1 MRHCA
6 FPFFLAI
13 LFASCSEATK
23 ETGHPDDALVLQDG
37 FDSGADPVDLSQD
50 GTEHTKDA
58 EDRPDTLETF
68 IPYVSARKTTTE
80 EDMVKGD
87 NAWGIVSRSYIL
99 ENDLVR
105 FLIQDKGTA
114 VHLCV
119 YGGNLIDADKRHES
133 SEKGNDQF
141 RELFPVVGFRVA
153 DVQSVTVLKDGSDGV
168 EAVIRVEGMDAPTRL
183 SPLLDNLGEP
193 LQARIRTDYILK
205 PNVPYLIIRTEVE
218 NLGDR
223 PLENI
228 PVGDFV
234 SFGGAS
240 RFFTPEGGFGGS
252 SSSVTAIASTGRGA
266 SYAYTVK
273 TGAFLIPY
281 SESNATLT
289 MLQPSLNIEPRGVAS
304 YERYFIVGDG
314 DIASAMALVYAIR
327 EEDVVALEGKVVDE
341 AGAPLSGAVITVF
354 REGEALSG
362 RAVTQATTKED
373 GTYRAMLPKGKY
385 DVVASAEGR
394 RRVLKS
400 AVDIERFRADFT
412 FGPKG
417 MVLLEIR
424 EKRGDG
430 GLGEPIPAKVSLYC
444 LGNAEEPNREIG
456 EYASRGLC
464 AVLFSA
470 GKLEEVPVKPGH
482 YRAVISRGIEY
493 ETVVIEDLEV
503 KGGQT
508 TTISANLERVLDTSG
523 FLSCDL
529 HQHTFGSIDAPLS
542 HKEKVIENV
551 AEGVEL
557 AAITD
562 HDNMTS
568 YDLAIEA
575 LGLEGFIKGINGDE
589 VSASGRGHFNIFAP
603 RGTKE
608 ELDPFRGA
616 RLFAFR
622 TIKELVA
629 FVRENVPGVRVVQMN
644 HPRDGL
650 DAYLIYSRFDPVT
663 GIAYGTE
670 ELFTDDFDTIE
681 VKDSLGEPE
690 DFVPES
696 DARISQMASWGSRDI
711 PVLRDFFGFLNMGK
725 TMTAVGVS
733 DAHDKNDGVGYQ
745 RNFIKLGTD
754 KPFEVTVDQVLDAI
768 LAQKV
773 IVSNG
778 PMIRFKIGEKEEPL
792 GHTEIVKAYGG
803 EVVVELWV
811 FAASWIDVSR
821 LEIYANG
828 RPLRLQ
834 VVANDVFEFE
844 NPENPAPFYVPLPFG
859 DISGEVERAHTF
871 VHLYPKTD
879 TYYVFVVK
887 GQGSLEPVGRGSPFA
902 YTNPVY
908 VDADGDG
915 KFTLVK

>member
-1 MRHCA
+1 MRHLV
-6 FPFFLAI
+6 FLFLLPILFLA
-13 LFASCSEATK
+13 CSEGTK
-23 ETGHPDDALVLQDG
+23 ETWKPDDAYVLQDG
-37 FDSGADPVDLSQD
+37 FDSSAEAGDVLEDQIQDL
-50 GTEHTKDA
+50 KDA
-58 EDRPDTLETF
+58 QDALDSHETQ
-68 IPYVSARKTTTE
+68 IPYVNARKTATE

-87 NAWGIVSRSYIL
+87 NAWGIVSHSYIL
-99 ENDLVR
+99 ENNLVR

-119 YGGNLIDADKRHES
+119 YGGNLIDADKRHMP
-133 SEKGNDQF
+133 SEKGTDQF
-141 RELFPVVGFRVA
+141 RELFPAVGFRVT

-168 EAVIRVEGMDAPTRL
+168 EAVIRVEGMDAPTHIT
-183 SPLLDNLGEP
+183 SMLDNLAQP
-193 LQARIRTDYILK
+193 LQAKIRTDYILK
-205 PNVPYLIIRTEVE
+205 PDVPYLIIRTEVE
-218 NLGDR
+218 NQSDQ
-223 PLENI
+223 PLQNI

-240 RFFTPEGGFGGS
+240 RFFTPQGGFGGS
-252 SSSVTAIASTGRGA
+252 SPSVTAIASTGRGA
-266 SYAYTVK
+266 SYAYTVQ
-273 TGAFLIPY
+273 TGDFIIPY

-289 MLQPSLNIEPRGVAS
+289 MLQPSLNIEPKGVAS

-314 DIASAMALVYAIR
+314 DIASAMAWVYRIR
-327 EEDVVALEGKVVDE
+327 GEDVVLLEGKVVDE
-341 AGAPLSGAVITVF
+341 TGAPIQGAVITVF

-362 RAVTQATTKED
+362 RALTQAITKED
-373 GTYRAMLPKGKY
+373 GTYKAMLPKGKY

-394 RRVLKS
+394 KRVIKN
-400 AVDIERFRADFT
+400 AVDIAKFRADFT

-430 GLGEPIPAKVSLYC
+430 GLGDPIPAKVSLYC
-444 LGNAEEPNREIG
+444 LSDGEEPNKEIG
-456 EYASRGLC
+456 EYAGRGLC
-464 AVLFSA
+464 DVLFSA

-482 YRAVISRGIEY
+482 YKAVVSRGIEY

-542 HKEKVIENV
+542 HKEKVVENV

-557 AAITD
+557 AGITD

-568 YDLAIEA
+568 YDQAIEA

-589 VSASGRGHFNIFAP
+589 VSATGRGHFNIFAP

-616 RLFAFR
+616 QLYAFR

-629 FVRENVPGVRVVQMN
+629 FIRQNVPGVRVVQMN
-644 HPRDGL
+644 HPRDGF
-650 DAYLIYSRFDPVT
+650 DAYLIFSRFDPVT

-696 DARISQMASWGSRDI
+696 DARISQMARSGSHDI
-711 PVLRDFFGFLNMGK
+711 PVLRDFFGFLNTGK
-725 TMTAVGVS
+725 TITAVGVS
-733 DAHDKNDGVGYQ
+733 DAHNKNDGVGYQ

-778 PMIRFKIGEKEEPL
+778 PMIRFRIGEKKEPL
-792 GHTEIVKAYGG
+792 GHTEIVKAQGD
-803 EVVVELWV
+803 EVLVEIWV
-811 FAASWIDVSR
+811 LAASWMDVSR

-828 RPLRLQ
+828 RPLHLQ

-844 NPENPAPFYVPLPFG
+844 NPENPAPFYVPLPLG
-859 DISGEVERAHTF
+859 DVSGSVERAHTF
-871 VHLYPKTD
+871 IHLYPKSD

-887 GQGSLEPVGRGSPFA
+887 GEGSLEPVGRGAPFA

-915 KFTLVK
+915 KFTLAK